1 MPEPFPGIITSV
13 VASAKTRR
21 HLGARV
27 NVFIDEKFS
36 FALSLDLA
44 LEHGL
49 KKDLVIDAALLKVL
63 LRQDGDAKAT
73 ARALHFLG
81 FRQRSEN
88 EVRQKLREK
97 EFPDDVVD
105 RVLEKLRRNNLI
117 GDADF
122 AESWVANRSLHR
134 PRGARMLQQE
144 LRQKGISTETIA
156 AVMPNQEDELANA
169 VSALQKILQSKE
181 RAWQDLEEKER
192 YQKAVQYLM
201 RRGFNYSICKTAWDE
216 CAEEKE

>member
-1 MPEPFPGIITSV
+1 MPEPFPGTISSV
-13 VASAKTRR
+13 VASAKVRR

-36 FALSLDLA
+36 FSLSLDLA

-49 KKDLVIDAALLKVL
+49 KRGLVIDAEFLKVL
-63 LRQDGDAKAT
+63 LGADGDAKAT
-73 ARALHFLG
+73 GRALYFLG
-81 FRQRSEN
+81 FRQRSEL

-97 EFPDDVVD
+97 EFPDDVIN

-117 GDADF
+117 GDTNF
-122 AESWVANRSLHR
+122 AESWVENRSRNR

-156 AVMPNQEDELANA
+156 AVMPSQDDELTNA
-169 VSALQKILQSKE
+169 IAALQKILRSKE
-181 RAWQDLEEKER
+181 RTWEELEEKER

-216 CAEEKE
+216 CAKDLE

>member
-1 MPEPFPGIITSV
+1 MPEPFPGTITSV

-49 KKDLVIDAALLKVL
+49 KKDLVIDVALLKVL

-73 ARALHFLG
+73 ARALNFLG

-97 EFPDDVVD
+97 EFPDDVID
-105 RVLEKLRRNNLI
+105 RVLDKLRRNYLI
-117 GDADF
+117 SDREF
-122 AESWVANRSLHR
+122 AVSWVENRSRNR

-156 AVMPNQEDELANA
+156 AVMPNQDDELVNA
-169 VSALQKILQSKE
+169 VAALQKILRSKE
-181 RAWQDLEEKER
+181 RAWEDLEEKER
-192 YQKAVQYLM
+192 YQKAIQYLM
-201 RRGFNYSICKTAWDE
+201 RRGFNFSVCKTAWDE
-216 CAEEKE
+216 CSREDE